1 MLRTFRAKKMIDRI
15 EKNPE
20 LVKYLDSET
29 REFILSLDGKQGNDY
44 NWMSVVRDEPLV
56 WIELEGHKDGGVYV
70 NEADCD

>member
-15 EKNPE
+15 ERNPE
-20 LVKYLDSET
+20 LLGYLDSET

-44 NWMSVVRDEPLV
+44 NYMSFVRGEPLV
-56 WIELEGHKDGGVYV
+56 WIELEGHTDGGVYV